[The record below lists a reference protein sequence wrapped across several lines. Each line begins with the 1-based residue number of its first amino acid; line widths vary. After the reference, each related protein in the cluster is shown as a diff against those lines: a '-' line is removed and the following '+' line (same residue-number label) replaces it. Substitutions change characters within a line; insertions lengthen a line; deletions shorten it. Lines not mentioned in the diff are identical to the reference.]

1 MPQLLRNFLVW
12 CSLAM
17 TLGPAAADGRFTLII
32 APQSDTQLSEAASL
46 NLVRVMAGQ
55 LIRICGPAR
64 FSFGFQQ
71 LPASFQGAANDQP
84 QTLRRFR
91 ATQTSLQIVPSIS
104 HCGISE
110 AQAGGIFGG
119 CTAETG
125 PIILRDYPSNSADQR
140 LRLVQKWTHEM
151 GHAQGLTQGFPGYV
165 NGHNTDPGSMMYWQ
179 AGPNRWQLTSAEC
192 AKLYQTQSFP
202 PPQVFGV
209 VESEGEVRES
219 DDQAAS
225 TDAGSDDFKPS
236 LPELTEITPL
246 APEDIGGT
254 TEPAT
259 NAEGDDF
266 LRGDWMEPLP
276 IDAIEA
282 RRGELLQQAERAIDE
297 NMVTLWPGSAVMV
310 AYAGND
316 GVVARLEKI
325 ITVDPAELGIE
336 PGSDAAFQFNEA
348 KIRATGALSYI
359 PYRVASGDYRGADA
373 ARARELLDQRG
384 SLSANAELP
393 FADDGRQRLLL
404 GQEVTLN
411 AAAGLALLASFDD
424 SARARLEQ
432 LRSGNDSGAFS
443 LGVDD
448 TFFEALDGRVLF
460 DRTNRSPQTTPLAD
474 ALRPRSQ

>member
-1 MPQLLRNFLVW
+1 MSPLLRTLLAW
-12 CSLAM
+12 CSAAM
-17 TLGPAAADGRFTLII
+17 TIGPTVAEGRFTLIV
-32 APQSDTQLSEAASL
+32 APQSDTQLSEAAAL

-55 LIRICGPAR
+55 LNTICGPVR

-71 LPASFQGAANDQP
+71 LPASFQGAANDGAEM
-84 QTLRRFR
+84 LRLYR

-110 AQAGGIFGG
+110 AVAGGIFGG

-125 PIILRDYPSNSADQR
+125 PIILRDYPSNSSDQR

-151 GHAQGLTQGFPGYV
+151 GHAQGLTRGFPGYA

-179 AGPNRWQLTSAEC
+179 AGQDRWQLASAEC

-202 PPQVFGV
+202 PPQVFPV
-209 VESEGEVRES
+209 VESDGETTES
-219 DDQAAS
+219 DVG
-225 TDAGSDDFKPS
+225 TGAGGNDLKPS

-246 APEDIGGT
+246 APEDIGGL

-282 RRGELLQQAERAIDE
+282 RRGDLLQQAERAIDD
-297 NMVTLWPGSAVMV
+297 NMVTLWPGSAVLV
-310 AYAGND
+310 AYAGTN

-325 ITVDPAELGIE
+325 IMANPAELGIE
-336 PGSDAAFQFNEA
+336 PGSDAAFQLNEA

-359 PYRVASGDYRGADA
+359 PYRAANGDYSGDDA

-384 SLSANAELP
+384 SLNANADLP
-393 FADDGRQRLLL
+393 FADDGRQRLSL

-424 SARARLEQ
+424 RARAQLEE
-432 LRSGNDSGAFS
+432 LRWRNDSGALS

-460 DRTNRSPQTTPLAD
+460 DRANRSPQTTPLAE
-474 ALRPRSQ
+474 ALTPRSQ